1 MMQIIDIL
9 LDNFE
14 KLNSNDKERIS
25 HQDLK
30 SLKTLFST
38 ARSMQ
43 ALNCCKTDKKWI
55 EAFGKVSEGVGVIS
69 MKNKQVMTYWN
80 KTLLEVEFNQKHI
93 EREKDA
99 IKEKEKDKK
108 ESESNGVNGVD
119 KDKEAMQDVQ
129 NNKRKG

>member
-1 MMQIIDIL
+1 
-9 LDNFE
+9 
-14 KLNSNDKERIS
+14 
-25 HQDLK
+25 
-30 SLKTLFST
+30 
-38 ARSMQ
+38 
-43 ALNCCKTDKKWI
+43 
-55 EAFGKVSEGVGVIS
+55 VSEGVGVIS

-129 NNKRKG
+129 NNKRKGSQDKSVDSKSKKGKDEIKKGDLKSKDLNAKQLKNLKRLNSADKDKNKKVKASKKQTS

>member
-1 MMQIIDIL
+1 
-9 LDNFE
+9 
-14 KLNSNDKERIS
+14 
-25 HQDLK
+25 
-30 SLKTLFST
+30 
-38 ARSMQ
+38 
-43 ALNCCKTDKKWI
+43 
-55 EAFGKVSEGVGVIS
+55 VSEGVGVIS

-129 NNKRKG
+129 NNKRKGSQDKSVDSKSKKGKDEIKKGDLKSKDLNAKQLKNLKRLNSADKDKNKKVKARKKQTS